1 VTRAGDSV
9 LPEPFTDVEVVIQAA
24 GRGERLGRG
33 PKAFLSL
40 GGRSLLERAVS
51 VMRTV
56 GGGVLAAVP
65 PEDVERA
72 REICGPGVT
81 IVAGGATRVETLIA
95 LLASAHAPWVVLHDV
110 VHPFVTPELARRVI
124 ETARVRGAAVAAIR
138 STSTAYHVEA
148 GRVVGRVPAG
158 DLWLTTKPWAFR
170 REAFV
175 RGLAWP
181 REPHAG
187 IGGFLRRA
195 GEEIAVVPAEP
206 WNIKITTAGD
216 WQLAEAIEGAG
227 SLARGGIR
235 P

>member
-1 VTRAGDSV
+1 MTRASDSA
-9 LPEPFTDVEVVIQAA
+9 LPEPFADVEAVIQAA

-40 GGRSLLERAVS
+40 GGRTLLERAVS
-51 VMRTV
+51 AMRAV
-56 GGGVLAAVP
+56 VGGVLAAVP
-65 PEDVERA
+65 TEEVERA
-72 REICGPGVT
+72 QELCGPGVT
-81 IVAGGATRVETLIA
+81 IVAGGATRVETLIT

-124 ETARVRGAAVAAIR
+124 ETARVRGAAVAAIQ

-148 GRVVGRVPAG
+148 GRARGRVPAG
-158 DLWLTTKPWAFR
+158 DLWLTSKPWAFR

-175 RGLAWP
+175 RGLAGP

-187 IGGFLRRA
+187 TGGFLWRA
-195 GEEIAVVPAEP
+195 GEEIAVVPTEP

-216 WQLAEAIEGAG
+216 WQLAEVIERAG
-227 SLARGGIR
+227 IPSA
-235 P
+235 